1 LLLLAYGACNAA
13 LYAGLLPLWDGF
25 DEPFHYSYVEQLS
38 RRGELPVQG
47 RATLSQ
53 EIWES
58 LALAPGSYL
67 VKRNI
72 GQVIAFDEYFSRT
85 AAERA
90 ELRRRLNS
98 IDPREGAVRSDMP
111 NYEAHQPPLAYAVLA
126 VFDRLWSSATLLV
139 RVLRLRLLCG
149 VLSAI
154 AMGLLTLRIAARLGL
169 PEHWAEVAAFLILSS
184 QMFYASTAHVAN
196 DWLAIPLAAALIL
209 AALTRRTLTFG
220 ILLAAGLLTKAYFLA
235 ALPFAAYEI
244 YRARRPVALVPLLAA
259 IPWYARNLRL
269 YHDLSGMQE
278 TAGHGIPVGAIL
290 HALSHFPWPRSLG
303 ATVTHALW
311 SGNNSDTTFNALTI
325 DVMVVLLAAA
335 AVLWLRHRRPVDT
348 TLLVA
353 AASFAAGLLYS
364 TLLSYTVTAGVQIS
378 PSPWYVQPLFAPT
391 LCLCVAGMARSGRAG
406 AALRIATVSL
416 WTYVICATWLAKLVP
431 LYGGYSGRTSVANLW
446 RWYTTES
453 PDIAQIALMP
463 AAALWT
469 LIAISVVAAVALNLP
484 QAWTRRPPPRGPESI
499 PFVANEPRQ

>member
-1 LLLLAYGACNAA
+1 VKLRTLLLLAYGACNAA

-38 RRGELPVQG
+38 RRAELPVQG

-53 EIWES
+53 EVWDS

-85 AAERA
+85 PTERA
-90 ELRRRLNS
+90 ELRARLKAL
-98 IDPREGAVRSDMP
+98 DPRTGAARSDMP

-126 VFDRLWSSATLLV
+126 VFDRLWSGAPLLV

-149 VLSAI
+149 ILSAI

-169 PEHWAEVAAFLILSS
+169 DERWAEVAAFLVLSS

-196 DWLAIPLAAALIL
+196 DWLAIPLIAALIL

-220 ILLAAGLLTKAYFLA
+220 IILAAGLLTKAYFLA
-235 ALPFAAYEI
+235 VLPFAAYEI
-244 YRARRPVALVPLLAA
+244 YRARRPIALVPLMAA
-259 IPWYARNLRL
+259 VPWYVRNVRL

-278 TAGHGIPVGAIL
+278 TAGHGIPIGAIL
-290 HALSHFPWPRSLG
+290 HGLPHFPWLRSLG
-303 ATVTHALW
+303 ATLTHALW
-311 SGNNSDTTFNALTI
+311 SANNSDTTFNALTI
-325 DVMVVLLAAA
+325 DVMVALLLAAA
-335 AVLWLRHRRPVDT
+335 ILWVRHRRPVDT
-348 TLLVA
+348 TLIVA

-378 PSPWYVQPLFAPT
+378 PSPWYVQPLFAPI

-406 AALRIATVSL
+406 VALRIATVAV

-431 LYGGYSGRTSVANLW
+431 LYAGYSERTSIANLW
-446 RWYTTES
+446 RWYTTAS
-453 PDIAQIALMP
+453 PDIGQIALMP

-469 LIAISVVAAVALNLP
+469 LIAISVATAVAFSWPWASTL
-484 QAWTRRPPPRGPESI
+484 RPPRPPRPT
-499 PFVANEPRQ
+499 PVP

>member
-1 LLLLAYGACNAA
+1 MLTDAAKFRTGLFLAYGVCNAV

-53 EIWES
+53 EVWDS

-90 ELRRRLNS
+90 ELRARLNAL
-98 IDPREGAVRSDMP
+98 DPRTGAARSDMP

-126 VFDRLWSSATLLV
+126 IFDRLWSGAPLLV
-139 RVLRLRLLCG
+139 RVLRLRLFCG
-149 VLSAI
+149 ILSAI

-169 PEHWAEVAAFLILSS
+169 SERWGEVAAFLVLSS

-209 AALTRRTLTFG
+209 AALTPGAALTFG
-220 ILLAAGLLTKAYFLA
+220 VILAAGLLTKAYFLA
-235 ALPFAAYEI
+235 VLPFAAYEI
-244 YRARRPVALVPLLAA
+244 YRSRRPIALLPLLAA
-259 IPWYARNLRL
+259 VPWYARNVSL

-278 TAGHGIPVGAIL
+278 TAGRGIPIGAIL
-290 HALSHFPWPRSLG
+290 HALPHFPWLRSLG
-303 ATVTHALW
+303 ATLTHALW
-311 SGNNSDTTFNALTI
+311 SGNNSDTTFNALTV
-325 DVMVVLLAAA
+325 DVMLVLLAVA
-335 AVLWLRHRRPVDT
+335 AVLWLRQRRPMDT
-348 TLLVA
+348 TLIAA

-364 TLLSYTVTAGVQIS
+364 TLLSYTVTGGVQIS
-378 PSPWYVQPLFAPT
+378 PSPWYMQPLFAPI

-406 AALRIATVSL
+406 IALRIATVSL
-416 WTYVICATWLAKLVP
+416 WAYVICATWLAKLVP
-431 LYGGYSGRTSVANLW
+431 LYAGYSGRTSVANLW
-446 RWYTTES
+446 RWYTTAS
-453 PDIAQIALMP
+453 PDISQIALMP

-469 LIAISVVAAVALNLP
+469 LIAIAVAAAVALATMLNC
-484 QAWTRRPPPRGPESI
+484 A
-499 PFVANEPRQ
+499 